1 MADLNL
7 TADVTDLVRA
17 RREIRQWSKQTSDAI
32 AVVNSRMQ
40 VLGET
45 SPVALTRFGGAA
57 QVATRG
63 MNRMG
68 MVTQQAGYQVGDFLV
83 QVQSGTNAFVAFGQ
97 QATQLVGLMG
107 MFNPALIG
115 VGAALGIAIPLVT
128 ALGAAFMRTRQ
139 GGKSFVD
146 QLKEVE
152 SALGSAREAFDLTQ
166 QSIGELRDVYG
177 VVNEELRT
185 FLELQTQ
192 ARQLQAIQETLRVFQ
207 SLRDEMT
214 GMFST
219 EVTSLQRTFNINL
232 GQANALAR
240 EFKDVT
246 EETTLEGQIREIVQ
260 LRDLIL
266 QTTGG
271 VEDMTEEQRA
281 FYLSVVDA
289 EDMLRR
295 AAGQTKE
302 IADNLSD
309 ASFNFRAMGG
319 LNPRDPSQIPGEGA
333 AAAVQQQRIEEL
345 RAQWEAYQDSL
356 KDNETNA
363 RRSVVKPNEEIAD
376 SIKQINDLSESMAN
390 SFGDAFMSIVDGT
403 KSTKDA
409 FKAMARSIIAELYQ
423 IFVVKQITGFIT
435 GALQNAFTGGLAP
448 ATSPVP
454 TPRPSLVASGGM
466 INPNQ
471 PYLVGER
478 GPELVMPNRQSTV
491 MNADL
496 TKKALGGGNGE
507 TIVVN
512 QTINVSTGVQQTV
525 RNEIQSLMPQISE
538 AAKSA
543 VVDAK
548 RRGGSYGR
556 AFG

>member
-1 MADLNL
+1 
-7 TADVTDLVRA
+7 
-17 RREIRQWSKQTSDAI
+17 
-32 AVVNSRMQ
+32 
-40 VLGET
+40 
-45 SPVALTRFGGAA
+45 
-57 QVATRG
+57 